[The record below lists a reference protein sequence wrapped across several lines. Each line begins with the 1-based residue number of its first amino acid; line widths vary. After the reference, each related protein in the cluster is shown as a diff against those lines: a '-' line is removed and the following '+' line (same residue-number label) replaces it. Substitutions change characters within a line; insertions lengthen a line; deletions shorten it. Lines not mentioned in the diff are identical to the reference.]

1 METNVLQVQMLGK
14 VALQW
19 GDASVDD
26 SGDRSRK
33 VWLLLAYLIYHHA
46 RPVPQEELVELL
58 RNQDSANPTG
68 ALKTTLHRVRSI
80 LERLFPSAGHDLIQH
95 KNGAYCWS
103 DKLPMELDI
112 LEFEALYHRAV
123 QEQDPAAATA
133 LRLQAVQ
140 LFQGDFLEK
149 LSSEPWVVPI
159 CAYYHN
165 LYLKLVQQLMPEL
178 EAAGRHEE
186 VVELCTEAVRLEP
199 YQEALYQSLM
209 RSLIRMGEQK
219 RAVGIYEDLRRLLL
233 SDFGTLPAEE
243 TRRIY
248 REALKTVNDHV
259 IHLDTLRAQLQ
270 EDGPS
275 HGAMICDYDFFRV
288 LYQAEARAI
297 ARNGNAV
304 HIALLTVTD
313 REGNELSQRSL
324 DRAMVNLRDQ
334 IRTNLRKGDI
344 ASRCSVSQFIVML
357 PQANYENSCMV
368 CRRII
373 SAFGR
378 QFPHSPACIDYAV
391 QPLEPNI

>member
-1 METNVLQVQMLGK
+1 MEQMKLRIQMLGK
-14 VALQW
+14 ISLCL
-19 GDASVDD
+19 GDICVDD

-33 VWLLLAYLIYHHA
+33 VWLLLSYLIYHHT
-46 RPVPQEELVELL
+46 RPVPQEELVGLL

-68 ALKTTLHRVRSI
+68 ALKTTLHRARTI
-80 LERLFPSAGHDLIQH
+80 LERLFPSAGHDLIVH
-95 KNGAYCWS
+95 KNGAYCWA
-103 DKLPMELDI
+103 DTLPFELDI
-112 LEFEALYHRAV
+112 VQFEALYRKA
-123 QEQDPAAATA
+123 EEETDPDISTE
-133 LRLQAVQ
+133 LRLRAAS
-140 LFQGDFLEK
+140 LYQGDFLEK

-165 LYLKLVQQLMPEL
+165 LYLKLLQKLLPEL
-178 EAAGRHEE
+178 EKAGCHQE

-199 YQEALYQSLM
+199 YQETLHQSLM
-209 RSLIRMGEQK
+209 RSLIALGQQK

-248 REALKTVNDHV
+248 RDALKTVNDH
-259 IHLDTLRAQLQ
+259 IIRLDTLRAQLQ
-270 EDGPS
+270 EEGTAS
-275 HGAMICDYDFFRV
+275 GAMICEYDFFRV

-313 REGNELSQRSL
+313 REGKDLPQRSL
-324 DRAMVNLRDQ
+324 DRVMVNLRDQ

-373 SAFGR
+373 AAFGR
-378 QFPHSPACIDYAV
+378 QYPHSPACIDYAV